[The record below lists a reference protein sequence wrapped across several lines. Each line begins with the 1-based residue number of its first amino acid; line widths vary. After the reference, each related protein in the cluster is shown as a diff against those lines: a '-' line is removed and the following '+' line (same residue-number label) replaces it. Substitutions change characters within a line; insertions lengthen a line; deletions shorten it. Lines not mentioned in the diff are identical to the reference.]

1 MPDDGNSDFLRRGMS
16 VSMSPPVFAIGGR
29 VMEFLR
35 WAARLAGLIG
45 VVLTLLAGLSRLSG
59 RYSLGTYQAIT
70 VL

>member
-1 MPDDGNSDFLRRGMS
+1 
-16 VSMSPPVFAIGGR
+16 
-29 VMEFLR
+29 MEFLR

-70 VL
+70 VLQAGTAMMVLGCLLYLASTAERRMS